1 MLDKE
6 FIKIKIEYI
15 QRDLNRLEVM
25 RDLTIDEIA
34 KDFIKYGAL
43 KNFLVEIIGRAI
55 DINEHIIAEA
65 GNVKLEAPLK
75 YRETFLRL
83 IDLDI
88 LPPDFAD
95 EIAGSARLRNAIV
108 HDYNTL
114 DKYFLDKKMSIIIQQ
129 YAQYCDYILKFL
141 EKAK

>member
-6 FIKIKIEYI
+6 FIKVKIEYI
-15 QRDLNRLEVM
+15 QRDLNRLETM

-34 KDFIKYGAL
+34 QDFVKYGSL
-43 KNFLVEIIGRAI
+43 KNLLMEIIGRAI

-75 YRETFLRL
+75 YKETFLRL
-83 IDLDI
+83 ADLGI
-88 LPPDFAD
+88 LPSDFAE
-95 EIAGSARLRNAIV
+95 EIAKSARLRNAIV

-114 DKYFLDKKMSIIIQQ
+114 DKYFLDKKMSMIIQQ
-129 YAQYCDYILKFL
+129 YAKYCDYILKFL
-141 EKAK
+141 EKN

>member
-6 FIKIKIEYI
+6 FIKVKIEYI
-15 QRDLNRLEVM
+15 QRDLSRLEAM

-34 KDFIKYGAL
+34 QDFIKYGAL

-65 GNVKLEAPLK
+65 VNVKLEAPLK

-83 IDLDI
+83 VDLGI
-88 LPPDFAD
+88 LPSDFGD
-95 EIAGSARLRNAIV
+95 EIAESARLRNAVV

-114 DKYFLDKKMSIIIQQ
+114 DKYFLDKKMDVIIQQ
-129 YAQYCDYILKFL
+129 YVKYCDYILKFL
-141 EKAK
+141 EGK